1 MFVTYP
7 DVLQPGRGG
16 LREVLPWH
24 VLSNFARNSLEYV
37 SEFEIGSLIFRG
49 FRAIGEWGPGG
60 ITCDFGVGCGCGL
73 GGSVGAEEGGVGG
86 MSGVG
91 CGCGWGVAGG
101 SVWGVAVSVAVGVV
115 GGESGAR
122 RKGVWCGRRE
132 RVVAAGGGVGC
143 RWDRSPKFSQ
153 VGRSSRV
160 YRRQDKDFPC
170 IT

>member
-60 ITCDFGVGCGCGL
+60 ITCDFGVGCGCG
-73 GGSVGAEEGGVGG
+73 
-86 MSGVG
+86 
-91 CGCGWGVAGG
+91 WGVAGG

-143 RWDRSPKFSQ
+143 RWDRSPMSSQ
-153 VGRSSRV
+153 VGRSLSGNG
-160 YRRQDKDFPC
+160 
-170 IT
+170 

>member
-60 ITCDFGVGCGCGL
+60 ITCDFGVGCGCGVGRECGWGERL
-73 GGSVGAEEGGVGG
+73 GCGCEC
-86 MSGVG
+86 G
-91 CGCGWGVAGG
+91 CGCGWGRIGG
-101 SVWGVAVSVAVGVV
+101 TEEGCVV
-115 GGESGAR
+115 R
-122 RKGVWCGRRE
+122 
-132 RVVAAGGGVGC
+132 
-143 RWDRSPKFSQ
+143 
-153 VGRSSRV
+153 
-160 YRRQDKDFPC
+160 
-170 IT
+170 